1 MRSVIIDD
9 EHDSHIALGEQL
21 RRNHPDL
28 EVVGSGYNV
37 AEGRQQILKQ
47 RPDLVFLDIDMPDG
61 TGFDL
66 IESLPERHFQLIF
79 VTAYNQYAQTAI
91 RLGALDYLLKP
102 VDPKELKFAIGQAKM
117 QQLAQVQLEQLQVI
131 QETLNTLTDMHQA
144 SRRLPPRM
152 AIPTAE
158 GVYFFPPEDIIRLEG
173 TGNYTR
179 FFLRGEQSHLIASQ
193 SLGKYETDLKPYQHT
208 IMRVHKSHMVNLF
221 QVTRLIKGER
231 ASLELSDAT
240 VVPIGRKYR
249 VAVERVLVG

>member
-9 EHDSHIALGEQL
+9 EQDSHIALGELL

-28 EVVGSGYNV
+28 EVVGAAYNV
-37 AEGRQQILKQ
+37 AEGQQLITGTQ
-47 RPDLVFLDIDMPDG
+47 PELVFLDIDMPDG

-66 IESLPERHFQLIF
+66 IESLPAWNFQLIF

-91 RLGALDYLLKP
+91 RLGALDYILKP
-102 VDPKELKFAIGQAKM
+102 VDPRELKFAIGQAKM
-117 QQLAQVQLEQLQVI
+117 QQLVRVQREQVQVMQDAIKALQEL
-131 QETLNTLTDMHQA
+131 QKE
-144 SRRLPPRM
+144 SKRLPSRM

-158 GVYFFPPEDIIRLEG
+158 GVRFFPPEDIIRLEG

-179 FFLRGEQSHLIASQ
+179 FFLRGKQSHLIASQ
-193 SLGKYETDLKPYQHT
+193 SLGKYETDLKPFQHT

>member
-37 AEGRQQILKQ
+37 AEGRQLIQEK
-47 RPDLVFLDIDMPDG
+47 RPDLLFLDIDMPDG

-117 QQLAQVQLEQLQVI
+117 QRLAQVQLEQLQVM
-131 QETLNTLTDMHQA
+131 QETLRTLTELHQE
-144 SRRLPPRM
+144 SKRLPPRM
-152 AIPTAE
+152 AIPTSE
-158 GVYFFPPEDIIRLEG
+158 GVHFFPPEDIIRLEG

-193 SLGKYETDLKPYQHT
+193 SLGKYETDLKPYRQT

-249 VAVERVLVG
+249 TAVERVLVG